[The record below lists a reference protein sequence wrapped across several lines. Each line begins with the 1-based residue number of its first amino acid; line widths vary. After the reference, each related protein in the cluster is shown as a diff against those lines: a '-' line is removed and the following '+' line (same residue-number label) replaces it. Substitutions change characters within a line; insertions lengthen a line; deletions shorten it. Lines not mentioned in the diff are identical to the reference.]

1 MIIIIIFLNGLY
13 QNVEI
18 KMQNHELTVALKERN
33 KLLLDAE
40 KAIQILHQQSGGISP
55 SEEIDQQRGKN
66 SELQHYKELLKKER
80 EEKQNISN
88 EANVLKRQ
96 LLDVKNQMQET
107 NSELTELKKLQEATI
122 KNFEGLQ
129 NGDEEIINNRE
140 MMKRIKDASDKA
152 RQEEAEKHGVLIQQL
167 KGVSRQFLIN
177 IKNCI
182 FLFEENCNSD

>member
-1 MIIIIIFLNGLY
+1 MFYLC

-18 KMQNHELTVALKERN
+18 KMQNHELTIALKERN

-40 KAIQILHQQSGGISP
+40 KAIQILQQSGGISP
-55 SEEIDQQRGKN
+55 SEEIEQELQREQN
-66 SELQHYKELLKKER
+66 SELQHYKELLQKER

-88 EANVLKRQ
+88 EANGLKRQ

-129 NGDEEIINNRE
+129 NGDEEIIDNRE
-140 MMKRIKDASDKA
+140 MMKRINDTSDKA

-167 KGVSRQFLIN
+167 KGVSRQFLTN
-177 IKNCI
+177 MTNCI
-182 FLFEENCNSD
+182 I